1 MNKVCPNHK
10 KKTITI
16 IVLLLL
22 IVSVLF
28 SLWFSNRHLVNT
40 NYEIYNSK
48 INSEIRIVHLTDFHN
63 NDFGNN
69 SIKLVDKVTEQ
80 KPDIVCITGDLLNME
95 ENNMQTSENL
105 ISELCERFPVF
116 ISIGNHEKEYR
127 YASVE
132 EVKRRFEQ
140 SGAEVLDFTY
150 QDISVKGTKIR
161 IGGFYGYGMPENHEV
176 AKEEEVVF
184 LKKFQDTDVY
194 KILLAHVPYAW
205 YHEESLNYWDVDL
218 VLAGHTHGGQIRIP
232 VLGGLYAPDVGW
244 FPGQECGLYFSKDQ
258 KRVLELSRGLGSSE
272 RIPRFN
278 NAPEIVTLIVKP

>member
-1 MNKVCPNHK
+1 
-10 KKTITI
+10 
-16 IVLLLL
+16 
-22 IVSVLF
+22 
-28 SLWFSNRHLVNT
+28 
-40 NYEIYNSK
+40 
-48 INSEIRIVHLTDFHN
+48 
-63 NDFGNN
+63 
-69 SIKLVDKVTEQ
+69 
-80 KPDIVCITGDLLNME
+80 ME
-95 ENNMQTSENL
+95 ENNMQTSEKL

-127 YASVE
+127 YASLK

-140 SGAEVLDFTY
+140 SGAEVLDFVY
-150 QDISVKGTKIR
+150 RNIAVKGTEIR

-176 AKEEEVVF
+176 AKKEEVVF

-232 VLGGLYAPDVGW
+232 VLGGLYAPDIGW
-244 FPGQECGLYFSKDQ
+244 FPGQEYGLYLSKDQ

-278 NAPEIVTLIVKP
+278 NVPEIVTLIVKP